1 MNPVDEVPSVL
12 DVHPPHEPVHGW
24 RDFLLHL
31 FTITIGLLIAL
42 SLEGCVEWQ
51 HHRHLVHEAEAS
63 LHAEIESNVK
73 GIPDALAGLHK
84 NQAEL
89 KHDVEVLKYV
99 IKNHKEPEHTSMYI
113 GSGIQT
119 FADVSWRTAQSTT
132 ALSYMPYDRAEEYAN
147 IYTTQTE
154 LYTAEQQSARDAI
167 ISLAPFMNMDD
178 KGPDLSEAQ
187 ANDMK
192 QKIEI
197 LQGQLTLVESFM
209 NSLDREY
216 KKFLAAHPS

>member
-1 MNPVDEVPSVL
+1 VI
-12 DVHPPHEPVHGW
+12 DVHPPHEPIHGW

-31 FTITIGLLIAL
+31 LTITIGLLIAL

-63 LHAEIESNVK
+63 LHDEIQSNAR
-73 GIPDALAGLHK
+73 GISNALAGLHK

-89 KHDVEVLKYV
+89 KNDVEVLKYV
-99 IKNHKEPEHTSMYI
+99 IKNHKEPEHASMSI

-119 FADVSWRTAQSTT
+119 FDDVSWRTAQSTT
-132 ALSYMPYDRAEEYAN
+132 ALSYMPYARAEEYAN
-147 IYTTQTE
+147 IYTTQAE
-154 LYTAEQQSARDAI
+154 LYTSEQQAARDAI
-167 ISLAPFMNMDD
+167 ISLAPFLNMDKKD
-178 KGPDLSEAQ
+178 PDLTEAQ
-187 ANDMK
+187 ANDIK

-216 KKFLAAHPS
+216 KNFLTAHPD